1 MSPLRITEEEYQ
13 RAIDTFVERL
23 KEPIRDQ
30 IKKFLPKSHLEELL
44 MEPDS
49 EVGFK
54 FTVRFKTEDLIQIV
68 MEVSKWRMIK
78 WR

>member
-1 MSPLRITEEEYQ
+1 M
-13 RAIDTFVERL
+13 
-23 KEPIRDQ
+23 Q
-30 IKKFLPKSHLEELL
+30 INLKKFLPKNYLEELL

-49 EVGFK
+49 EVEFK
-54 FTVRFKTEDLIQIV
+54 FTVRFKMEDLIQIV

>member
-1 MSPLRITEEEYQ
+1 MRITEDEYES
-13 RAIDTFVERL
+13 AINTFVDRL
-23 KEPIRDQ
+23 KEPIKNQ
-30 IKKFLPKSHLEELL
+30 ISKFLPKSHLEELL

-49 EVGFK
+49 EVQFR
-54 FTVRFKTEDLIQIV
+54 FTVRFKIEDLIQIV